1 MFRTSLEPETK
12 NEFLVERVFAFHNS
26 VVGLEVRG
34 IVVRVFI
41 LISGNFLDTSRDGVG
56 ID

>member
-26 VVGLEVRG
+26 VVGLEARG